1 MAQSEPSGDHRDVLD
16 NLRVGI
22 GSLLAEM
29 VQHKNAAVAVLPV
42 LCESNKPTNY

>member
-1 MAQSEPSGDHRDVLD
+1 MDQSEPGGGHRDVLD